1 MASCDMARET
11 FSKWSARGTFPRSDD
26 LYAMSRA
33 LGVSM
38 DYLFTGE
45 EANMGNYAE
54 YLPFL
59 EKASESSI
67 ESIRKLLDMPE
78 KKAGSSGIRAS

>member
-1 MASCDMARET
+1 
-11 FSKWSARGTFPRSDD
+11 
-26 LYAMSRA
+26 
-33 LGVSM
+33 M

-78 KKAGSSGIRAS
+78 KKAGNSGIRAS